1 MSHIVKQ
8 KAIGILML
16 IACVA
21 YIALAAT
28 GKTAEERDVSALL
41 FILPMA
47 IGCLFSKHPIIE

>member
-1 MSHIVKQ
+1 MSLLKKQ
-8 KAIGILML
+8 KAIGVLML
-16 IACVA
+16 VACGI
-21 YIALAAT
+21 YIALALS